1 MKWNCFFAASAETI
15 RKTITCQ
22 TFFPKYIKFF
32 IKPGKQK
39 KSTLQAGHWTATQR
53 KKGLREAPLFSGIFL
68 FLKGH
73 FLQDTLSGAEPA
85 QKPRF
90 SPAALLYF
98 LKELFPGIRIETAQD
113 SGCG

>member
-1 MKWNCFFAASAETI
+1 MELFFCGECGNYTKDHHLSNFFSKIHQIFYKTGKTKEVHIAGWSLDGHAEE
-15 RKTITCQ
+15 
-22 TFFPKYIKFF
+22 
-32 IKPGKQK
+32 
-39 KSTLQAGHWTATQR
+39 
-53 KKGLREAPLFSGIFL
+53 KGLREAPLFPGIFL

-113 SGCG
+113 SGSG

>member
-1 MKWNCFFAASAETI
+1 MKWNCFLRRVRKLYERPSPVKLFSKIHQIFYKTGKTKEVHIAGWSLDGHAEE
-15 RKTITCQ
+15 
-22 TFFPKYIKFF
+22 
-32 IKPGKQK
+32 
-39 KSTLQAGHWTATQR
+39 
-53 KKGLREAPLFSGIFL
+53 KGLREAPLFPGIFL

-113 SGCG
+113 SGSG